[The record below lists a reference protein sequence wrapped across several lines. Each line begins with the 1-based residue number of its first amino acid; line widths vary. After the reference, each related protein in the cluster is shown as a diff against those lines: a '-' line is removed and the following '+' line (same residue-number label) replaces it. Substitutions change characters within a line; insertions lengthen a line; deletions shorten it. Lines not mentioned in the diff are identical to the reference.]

1 MDHGPP
7 PLFNQGVSARARL
20 AFFSFLALA
29 LIVVDAR
36 VRALETVRV
45 GVGFVLYPVQR
56 LLLVPRDA
64 MAAVGEYFTTISR
77 LVEDNERLRRA
88 AVEQALLVQQAAAL
102 QAENAR
108 LRQLL
113 GVGEAVGAPTL
124 LARVLYESRDPF
136 SRKLVL
142 DLGQRAGVRPG
153 QPVIDDRGVVGQI
166 TRVFPLTSELTLLT
180 DRDQSI
186 AVKLLRNGLRGVVF
200 GDGRRLELRFMATNA
215 DVQEGDQAVTSG
227 IDGLFPPGL
236 AVGAVTGVQRTD
248 KERFAHIELRPAAG
262 IDEHVHVLVL
272 AIDPMAQTGPTT
284 DENKRPPEDKRAEP
298 RRGARK

>member
-7 PLFNQGVSARARL
+7 PLFNQGLSARARL

-29 LIVVDAR
+29 LIVVDSR
-36 VRALETVRV
+36 VSALETVRV
-45 GVGFVLYPVQR
+45 GVGFVLYPVQQV
-56 LLLVPRDA
+56 LLLPRDA
-64 MAAVGEYFTTISR
+64 LSAVGTYFTS
-77 LVEDNERLRRA
+77 LSQLAEENEELRRA
-88 AVEQALLVQQAAAL
+88 AVEQSLAAQQSAAL
-102 QAENAR
+102 QAENTQ

-113 GVGEAVGAPTL
+113 GVGERTGTPTL

-142 DLGQRAGVRPG
+142 DQGQQAGVRPG

-186 AVKLLRNGLRGVVF
+186 AVQLLRNGLRGVVF
-200 GDGRRLELRFMATNA
+200 GDGRALELRFMATNV
-215 DVQEGDQAVTSG
+215 DIQEGDQAVTSG

-236 AVGAVTGVQRTD
+236 PVGRVSGVQRTD
-248 KERFAHIELRPAAG
+248 KERFAHVELRPAAG
-262 IDEHVHVLVL
+262 IDERVLVL
-272 AIDPMAQTGPTT
+272 VLTIDPQAQP
-284 DENKRPPEDKRAEP
+284 ERPSEEPAAEKRTEP
-298 RRGARK
+298 RRGGRR

>member
-20 AFFSFLALA
+20 AFFSFLAIA
-29 LIVVDAR
+29 LIIVDSR
-36 VRALETVRV
+36 VQALETVRV

-64 MAAVGEYFTTISR
+64 LAAVGQYFTTLSR
-77 LVEDNERLRRA
+77 LADENERLRREA
-88 AVEQALLVQQAAAL
+88 AEQALRVQEAAAL
-102 QAENAR
+102 AAENAQ
-108 LRQLL
+108 LRRLL
-113 GVGEAVGAPTL
+113 GASESLRLPTL

-142 DLGQRAGVRPG
+142 DQGQRSGVRAG

-186 AVKLLRNGLRGVVF
+186 AVQLQRNGLRGVVF
-200 GDGRRLELRFMATNA
+200 GNGRALELRFMAANA
-215 DVQEGDQAVTSG
+215 DIQDGDQAVTSG
-227 IDGLFPPGL
+227 IDSLFPPGL
-236 AVGAVTGVQRTD
+236 AVGTVIGVQRAEA
-248 KERFAHIELRPAAG
+248 ERFARIELRPAAG
-262 IDEHVHVLVL
+262 IDERVHVLVL
-272 AIDPMAQTGPTT
+272 AVDPLARP
-284 DENKRPPEDKRAEP
+284 KRPEEDRRDEP
-298 RRGARK
+298 RRGGRR